1 MLLANML
8 KIKNIVSSNT
18 AYSDWANVWSRKS
31 LYSYPTD
38 GSLGGS
44 RAASYS
50 ELKKLGG
57 PGAGPGRRAKNW
69 KAENAATLDVA
80 EVETC

>member
-1 MLLANML
+1 M
-8 KIKNIVSSNT
+8 
-18 AYSDWANVWSRKS
+18 D
-31 LYSYPTD
+31 
-38 GSLGGS
+38 SLGGS

-50 ELKKLGG
+50 GLKKLGG